1 MGALSGMIGKV
12 VSKGQAKSDEA
23 NAFNLG
29 EAVVYVAG
37 RMGEENFKSVMEMVE
52 SYKGVKEQSN
62 SERVEVAKK
71 TVMVFPGVTQAF
83 ISKDKAIEYLK
94 KEPEHTQEKLMRVL
108 FKVKVDLQGDT
119 RPMDAKK
126 FLGDDAAAQGEDM
139 RDALFQR
146 LMVQVQSYSIEADGG
161 EDVNPEEVMKKVV
174 TEGVDS
180 VPNIYT
186 MLHIVEVQ
194 QLENENDP
202 NKSTNLLEYTGK
214 DKWES
219 FLEKEAKKQV

>member
-83 ISKDKAIEYLK
+83 IS
-94 KEPEHTQEKLMRVL
+94 
-108 FKVKVDLQGDT
+108 
-119 RPMDAKK
+119 
-126 FLGDDAAAQGEDM
+126 
-139 RDALFQR
+139 
-146 LMVQVQSYSIEADGG
+146 
-161 EDVNPEEVMKKVV
+161 
-174 TEGVDS
+174 
-180 VPNIYT
+180 
-186 MLHIVEVQ
+186 
-194 QLENENDP
+194 
-202 NKSTNLLEYTGK
+202 
-214 DKWES
+214 
-219 FLEKEAKKQV
+219 

>member
-1 MGALSGMIGKV
+1 MLEKPYLADCLKSNQLQAEMNPGEYDSSSSQTVIMGALSGMISKV
-12 VSKGQAKSDEA
+12 ISKGQAKSDEA
-23 NAFNLG
+23 NSFNLP

-52 SYKGVKEQSN
+52 AYKGVKEQSN

-83 ISKDKAIEYLK
+83 VSKDKALEFLK
-94 KEPEHTQEKLMRVL
+94 KEPENTQEKLFRVI
-108 FKVKVDLQGDT
+108 FQVAVDLQGNT

-146 LMVQVQSYSIEADGG
+146 LMV
-161 EDVNPEEVMKKVV
+161 
-174 TEGVDS
+174 
-180 VPNIYT
+180 
-186 MLHIVEVQ
+186 
-194 QLENENDP
+194 
-202 NKSTNLLEYTGK
+202 
-214 DKWES
+214 
-219 FLEKEAKKQV
+219 